1 MSDDLTDITQ
11 IYYRVHNYETIKLL
25 VTYSNKK
32 HYRVP
37 NHYTD
42 ISSNEPTIAEFK
54 YYWVDYLCK
63 KF

>member
-11 IYYRVHNYETIKLL
+11 IYYRLHNYETIKLL

-42 ISSNEPTIAEFK
+42 ISSNEPTITEFK
-54 YYWVDYLCK
+54 YY
-63 KF
+63 